1 MASAQ
6 IDAVWSPSFLELAT
20 ALSLAPLADVRRR
33 TAEICGAIPRPP
45 EERVRPEMF
54 RLAALLLRRAAHEHA
69 AALGAT
75 ELELLQFDS
84 PQCKDLAFAGSV
96 GSKRRL
102 DRVMGGGPLVV
113 YEARQP
119 LHLKW
124 LGPGMGRFYVLR
136 GEAWVNER
144 KARASE
150 TLVAQINAT
159 VHLAGGAHVLV
170 RNPAPLT
177 ILEIAHNAGL
187 DVDQLTA
194 QALSRDIAVE
204 TALGPLALNDGR
216 ADLAGRS
223 LHLSAA
229 EAALLRE
236 LALADGAVMPRADL
250 ARAAKLKSERS
261 LEHALVQLRDKLGDG
276 LITTVYGAG
285 CALEIKPKS

>member
-20 ALSLAPLADVRRR
+20 ALSLAPLADLRRR

-84 PQCKDLAFAGSV
+84 PQCNDLAFAGSV

-102 DRVMGGGPLVV
+102 DRV
-113 YEARQP
+113 YQARQP

-150 TLVAQINAT
+150 TLLAQINAT

-187 DVDQLTA
+187 DVDQLTV

-236 LALADGAVMPRADL
+236 LALADGAVVPRADL